1 MAKST
6 NPLQGYLRNPKL
18 YILLPSG
25 GKFSNIESISDISK
39 ELPIYPLTSMDET
52 MLRNPDALLNG
63 ESMVKVIS
71 SCTGIKDVYE
81 LTSNDVDVILLA
93 IRFATYGNELEISS
107 SCPECN
113 NTNDEVLD
121 IETILETITVLNDHY
136 SVTLES
142 NLVCH
147 LKPYTFKDAQQAA
160 LAAFRETSEL
170 NNLINEETDELTRL
184 TSFNKSFLA
193 MAELNI
199 NILSNAVIKVI
210 IPATDEADEIIVK
223 NKKHISEWV
232 RGISK
237 TEADKIINE
246 LNIINDLGIDRMAA
260 ITCSAEGCAHAYET
274 KIEFNPSNFFDLSS

>member
-6 NPLQGYLRNPKL
+6 NPLQGYLRSPKL

-63 ESMVKVIS
+63 ESMVKVIQ
-71 SCTGIKDVYE
+71 SCTNIKTVYE

-93 IRFATYGNELEISS
+93 IRFATYGNELNIEAL
-107 SCPECN
+107 CPKCE
-113 NTNDEVLD
+113 TKNDVVLD
-121 IETILETITVLNDHY
+121 IETILETITVLEDHY
-136 SVTLES
+136 SVTLEN

-147 LKPYTFKDAQQAA
+147 LKPYTFRDAQKAA

-170 NNLINEETDELTRL
+170 NNLINAEKDDLARL
-184 TSFNKSFLA
+184 TSFNKSFQA

-199 NILSNAVIKVI
+199 DILTNAVIKII
-210 IPATDEADEIIVK
+210 IPETDEAEEIEVK
-223 NKKHISEWV
+223 NKKHIAEWV
-232 RGISK
+232 QGISK
-237 TEADKIINE
+237 TEADKIIAE
-246 LNIINDLGIDRMAA
+246 LNIINDLGIDREAA
-260 ITCSAEGCAHAYET
+260 ITCNSET
-274 KIEFNPSNFFDLSS
+274 CTHEFTTTVEFNPSNFFDLSS